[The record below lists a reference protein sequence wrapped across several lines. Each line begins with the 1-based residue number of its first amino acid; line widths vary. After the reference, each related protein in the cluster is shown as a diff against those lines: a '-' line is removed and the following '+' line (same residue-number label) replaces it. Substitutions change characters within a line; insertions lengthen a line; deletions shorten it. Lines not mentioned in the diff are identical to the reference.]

1 MKSIGELA
9 LGFMESMGSVDHVEA
24 RPGDYMGDDGV
35 LHCGVCGKPR
45 EHRFKHNGR
54 FVGCICQC
62 EKDEMERE
70 EAERQRQ
77 RELDRVKELAAYSL
91 VDERFHES
99 TFDRFVASTPED
111 QRVLRICRNYV
122 EHFDE
127 MLAHNAGLIFYGSPG
142 TGKTFAASCIANAL
156 MERRVPVLVTSIVR
170 LTANMFGKAASR
182 SEAGPYGAA
191 ASHSGGLGSGTADLN
206 ELLFRMNTARL
217 LVLDDFGAERNTEF
231 KAEQIFTVIDA
242 RYAAKKPM
250 IITTNLTDFKT
261 ETDVRRKRVYD
272 RIFEV
277 CTPIKMDGESKRR
290 TEGQKKRD
298 SIRAILEG

>member
-99 TFDRFVASTPED
+99 TFDHFTASTPED
-111 QRVLRICRNYV
+111 RRVLRICRNYV

-127 MLAHNAGLIFYGSPG
+127 MLANNAGLIFYGSPG

-170 LTANMFGKAASR
+170 LTANMFGD
-182 SEAGPYGAA
+182 
-191 ASHSGGLGSGTADLN
+191 DLN

-290 TEGQKKRD
+290 AEGQKKRD
-298 SIRAILEG
+298 SIRALLEG

>member
-1 MKSIGELA
+1 MQPIGELLQSA
-9 LGFMESMGSVDHVEA
+9 LNHFFSTDHIPA
-24 RPGDYMGDDGV
+24 NPGDFIGNDGL
-35 LHCGVCGKPR
+35 LHCGVCGVKKECIFPL
-45 EHRFKHNGR
+45 NGHY
-54 FVGCICQC
+54 VPCTCQC
-62 EKDEMERE
+62 QKDAMARE
-70 EAERQRQ
+70 EAEKVRQD
-77 RELDRVKELAAYSL
+77 ELSRVQELATYSL

-99 TFDRFVASTPED
+99 NFDRFSASTQED
-111 QRVLRICRNYV
+111 QRILRICRNYV

-127 MLAHNAGLIFYGSPG
+127 MLANNAGLLFYGSPG

-156 MERRVPVLVTSIVR
+156 MEKRVPVLVTSIVR
-170 LTANMFGKAASR
+170 LTANMYDGN
-182 SEAGPYGAA
+182 
-191 ASHSGGLGSGTADLN
+191 LN
-206 ELLFRMNTARL
+206 ELLSRMNTARL

-261 ETDVRRKRVYD
+261 ETDVRRRRVYD

-290 TEGQKKRD
+290 IEGHKKRD
-298 SIRAILEG
+298 SIRALLEME

>member
-1 MKSIGELA
+1 
-9 LGFMESMGSVDHVEA
+9 MESLGNLAAKALENMGSVDHVPAE
-24 RPGDYMGDDGV
+24 PGDYIGDDGL
-35 LHCGVCGKPR
+35 LHCGVCGKVK
-45 EHRFKHNGR
+45 EHRFDFNGR
-54 FVGCICQC
+54 FVPCICKC
-62 EKDEMERE
+62 RKDELERE

-77 RELDRVKELAAYSL
+77 RELDRVKELASYSL
-91 VDERFHES
+91 VDERFRES
-99 TFDRFVASTPED
+99 TFDRFVAATLED
-111 QRVLRICRNYV
+111 QRVLRICKNYV

-127 MLAHNAGLIFYGSPG
+127 MLAANAGLIFYGSPG

-170 LTANMFGKAASR
+170 LTANMFGD
-182 SEAGPYGAA
+182 
-191 ASHSGGLGSGTADLN
+191 DLN
-206 ELLFRMNTARL
+206 ELLYRMNTARL

-231 KAEQIFTVIDA
+231 KAEQIFTVIDS

-277 CTPIKMDGESKRR
+277 CTAIKMDGESKRR
-290 TEGQKKRD
+290 AEGQKRRD

>member
-1 MKSIGELA
+1 MVILVAFFVSVL
-9 LGFMESMGSVDHVEA
+9 FMLTVILIMYAVRMPQTHIQRRMGQMIA
-24 RPGDYMGDDGV
+24 
-35 LHCGVCGKPR
+35 
-45 EHRFKHNGR
+45 
-54 FVGCICQC
+54 
-62 EKDEMERE
+62 
-70 EAERQRQ
+70 EAEKERQ
-77 RELDRVKELAAYSL
+77 RELDRVRELASYSL

-99 TFDRFVASTPED
+99 TFDRFIASTPED

-156 MERRVPVLVTSIVR
+156 MEKRVPVLVTSIVR
-170 LTANMFGKAASR
+170 LTANIFGD
-182 SEAGPYGAA
+182 
-191 ASHSGGLGSGTADLN
+191 DLN
-206 ELLFRMNTARL
+206 ALLERMNTARL

-250 IITTNLTDFKT
+250 IITTNLIDFKT

-290 TEGQKKRD
+290 AEGQKKRD
-298 SIRAILEG
+298 SIRALLEG

>member
-35 LHCGVCGKPR
+35 LHCGVCGKPK

-77 RELDRVKELAAYSL
+77 RELDRVKELASYSL

-99 TFDRFVASTPED
+99 TFDRFIASTPED

-170 LTANMFGKAASR
+170 LTANMFGD
-182 SEAGPYGAA
+182 
-191 ASHSGGLGSGTADLN
+191 DLN

-290 TEGQKKRD
+290 AEGQKKRD
-298 SIRAILEG
+298 SIRALLEG

>member
-1 MKSIGELA
+1 MQSIGDLA
-9 LGFMESMGSVDHVEA
+9 VSAMAQLGSESHIPAE
-24 RPGDYMGDDGV
+24 PGDTIGEDGM
-35 LHCGVCGKPR
+35 LHCGVCGQKKEFRLP
-45 EHRFKHNGR
+45 FNGHY
-54 FVGCICQC
+54 VPSMCQC
-62 EKDEMERE
+62 RRDELARE
-70 EAERQRQ
+70 EAEKQRQ
-77 RELDRVKELAAYSL
+77 QELQRVRELASYSL

-99 TFDRFVASTPED
+99 TFDHFIASAPED

-127 MLAHNAGLIFYGSPG
+127 MLARNAGLIFYGSPG

-156 MERRVPVLVTSIVR
+156 MAQRVPVLVTSIVR
-170 LTANMFGKAASR
+170 LTANMFGD
-182 SEAGPYGAA
+182 
-191 ASHSGGLGSGTADLN
+191 DLA
-206 ELLFRMNTARL
+206 ELLNQMNTARL

-231 KAEQIFTVIDA
+231 KAEQIFTVIDS

-250 IITTNLTDFKT
+250 IITTNLMDFKT

-290 TEGQKKRD
+290 TEGRKMRD
-298 SIRAILEG
+298 SIRAMLEG

>member
-1 MKSIGELA
+1 MQSIGDLA
-9 LGFMESMGSVDHVEA
+9 AKAFAEFGSADHIPAE
-24 RPGDYMGDDGV
+24 PGDFIGDDGL
-35 LHCGVCGKPR
+35 LHCGVCGTKKECIFPLSG
-45 EHRFKHNGR
+45 HY
-54 FVGCICQC
+54 VPCICQC
-62 EKDEMERE
+62 KKDELARE
-70 EAERQRQ
+70 EAERERQ
-77 RELDRVKELAAYSL
+77 RELDRVRELASYSL

-99 TFDRFVASTPED
+99 TFDRFVASTPDD

-127 MLAHNAGLIFYGSPG
+127 MLAHNAGLLFFGSPG

-156 MERRVPVLVTSIVR
+156 MEQRVPVLVTSIVR
-170 LTANMFGKAASR
+170 LTANMFG
-182 SEAGPYGAA
+182 E
-191 ASHSGGLGSGTADLN
+191 DLN
-206 ELLFRMNTARL
+206 ELLYRMNTARL

-290 TEGQKKRD
+290 AEGQKKRD
-298 SIRAILEG
+298 SIRALLEG

>member
-1 MKSIGELA
+1 MQSIGELIA
-9 LGFMESMGSVDHVEA
+9 EYMGRMGSEEHIASE
-24 RPGDYMGDDGV
+24 PGDFIGCDEL
-35 LHCGVCGKPR
+35 LHCGVCGEAK
-45 EHRFKHNGR
+45 EHRFPFNGR
-54 FVGCICQC
+54 YVPCICKCQRD
-62 EKDEMERE
+62 KLQQE

-99 TFDRFVASTPED
+99 TFDRFYATTPED

-127 MLAHNAGLIFYGSPG
+127 MLAHNVGLLFYGSPG

-156 MERRVPVLVTSIVR
+156 MERRVTVLVTSIVR
-170 LTANMFGKAASR
+170 LTANMFGD
-182 SEAGPYGAA
+182 
-191 ASHSGGLGSGTADLN
+191 DLN
-206 ELLFRMNTARL
+206 ELLHRMNTARL
-217 LVLDDFGAERNTEF
+217 LVLDDFGAERNTDF
-231 KAEQIFTVIDA
+231 KAEQIFAVIDA

-261 ETDVRRKRVYD
+261 ETDVRRRRVYD

-290 TEGQKKRD
+290 AEGQKKRD

>member
-1 MKSIGELA
+1 MQSIQEL
-9 LGFMESMGSVDHVEA
+9 LGQTLGAFGSADHIPA
-24 RPGDYMGDDGV
+24 DPGDYIGEDG
-35 LHCGVCGKPR
+35 LMHCGKCRTKKECIFPLS
-45 EHRFKHNGR
+45 GR
-54 FVGCICQC
+54 YVPCICQC
-62 EKDEMERE
+62 RKDELARE
-70 EAERQRQ
+70 EAERELR
-77 RELDRVKELAAYSL
+77 RELDRVKELASYSL

-99 TFDRFVASTPED
+99 TFDRFTASTPED

-127 MLAHNAGLIFYGSPG
+127 MLAQNAGLIFYGSPG

-156 MERRVPVLVTSIVR
+156 MEKRVPVLVTSIVR
-170 LTANMFGKAASR
+170 LTAGAFGD
-182 SEAGPYGAA
+182 
-191 ASHSGGLGSGTADLN
+191 DLN
-206 ELLFRMNTARL
+206 ALLERMNTARL

-261 ETDVRRKRVYD
+261 ETDMRRKRVYD

-277 CTPIKMDGESKRR
+277 CTPIKMNGESKRR
-290 TEGQKKRD
+290 AAGQRRRD
-298 SIRAILEG
+298 SIRALLEE

>member
-24 RPGDYMGDDGV
+24 KPGDYMGDDGV

-99 TFDRFVASTPED
+99 TFERFTASTPED
-111 QRVLRICRNYV
+111 RRVLRICRNYV

-127 MLAHNAGLIFYGSPG
+127 MLANNAGLIFYGSPG
-142 TGKTFAASCIANAL
+142 AGKTFAASCIANAL

-170 LTANMFGKAASR
+170 LTANMFGD
-182 SEAGPYGAA
+182 
-191 ASHSGGLGSGTADLN
+191 DLN

-290 TEGQKKRD
+290 AEGQKKRD
-298 SIRAILEG
+298 SIRALLEG

>member
-9 LGFMESMGSVDHVEA
+9 LGFMENMGSVDHVEA
-24 RPGDYMGDDGV
+24 RHGDYIGDDGV

-54 FVGCICQC
+54 YIGCICQC
-62 EKDEMERE
+62 EKDELDRE

-99 TFDRFVASTPED
+99 TFENFVAATPED
-111 QRVLRICRNYV
+111 QHILRICRNYV
-122 EHFDE
+122 EHWDE
-127 MLAHNAGLIFYGSPG
+127 MLVQNVGLLLYGSPG

-156 MERRVPVLVTSIVR
+156 MAQRVPVLVTSIVR
-170 LTANMFGKAASR
+170 LTTNMFR
-182 SEAGPYGAA
+182 D
-191 ASHSGGLGSGTADLN
+191 DLN
-206 ELLFRMNTARL
+206 ELLYRMNTARL
-217 LVLDDFGAERNTEF
+217 LVLDDFGAERNTDF
-231 KAEQIFTVIDA
+231 KAEQIFTVIDS
-242 RYAAKKPM
+242 RYSAKKPM

-261 ETDVRRKRVYD
+261 ETDIRRKRVYD

-277 CTPIKMDGESKRR
+277 CTPIKIDGESKRR
-290 TEGQKKRD
+290 AEGQRRRE

>member
-1 MKSIGELA
+1 MQSIGELA
-9 LGFMESMGSVDHVEA
+9 AKAFSEFGSTYHIPVE
-24 RPGDYMGDDGV
+24 PGDFIGDDGL
-35 LHCGVCGKPR
+35 LHCGICGTKKECIFPLSG
-45 EHRFKHNGR
+45 HY
-54 FVGCICQC
+54 VPCICQC
-62 EKDEMERE
+62 RKDEIARE
-70 EAERQRQ
+70 EAEKERQ
-77 RELDRVKELAAYSL
+77 RELDRVKELASYSL

-99 TFDRFVASTPED
+99 TFDRFVADTPDD

-127 MLAHNAGLIFYGSPG
+127 MLAHNAGLLFFGSPG

-156 MERRVPVLVTSIVR
+156 MEQRVPVLVTSIVR
-170 LTANMFGKAASR
+170 LTANMFG
-182 SEAGPYGAA
+182 E
-191 ASHSGGLGSGTADLN
+191 DLN
-206 ELLFRMNTARL
+206 ELLYRMNTARL
-217 LVLDDFGAERNTEF
+217 LVLDDFGAERNTDF

-261 ETDVRRKRVYD
+261 ETDVRRRRVYD

-290 TEGQKKRD
+290 IEGQKKRD

>member
-1 MKSIGELA
+1 MQSIGDVLNNA
-9 LGFMESMGSVDHVEA
+9 LGGFGSTEHIPAE
-24 RPGDYMGDDGV
+24 PGDYIGEDGL
-35 LHCGVCGKPR
+35 LHCGVCGTKKECIFPL
-45 EHRFKHNGR
+45 NGHY
-54 FVGCICQC
+54 VPCICQC
-62 EKDEMERE
+62 RKEELAREDAERE
-70 EAERQRQ
+70 RQ
-77 RELDRVKELAAYSL
+77 RELDRVRELASYSL

-99 TFDRFVASTPED
+99 TFDRFVASTPDD

-127 MLAHNAGLIFYGSPG
+127 MLAHNAGLLFFGSPG

-156 MERRVPVLVTSIVR
+156 MEQRVPVLVTSIVR
-170 LTANMFGKAASR
+170 LTANMFG
-182 SEAGPYGAA
+182 E
-191 ASHSGGLGSGTADLN
+191 DLN
-206 ELLFRMNTARL
+206 ELLYRMNTARL
-217 LVLDDFGAERNTEF
+217 LVLDDFGAERNTDF

-261 ETDVRRKRVYD
+261 EMDVRRKRVYD

-290 TEGQKKRD
+290 AQGQKKRD

>member
-77 RELDRVKELAAYSL
+77 RELDRVKELAAYYL

-99 TFDRFVASTPED
+99 TFDRFTASTPED

-122 EHFDE
+122 EYFDE
-127 MLAHNAGLIFYGSPG
+127 MLANNAGLIFYGSPG

-170 LTANMFGKAASR
+170 LTANMFGD
-182 SEAGPYGAA
+182 
-191 ASHSGGLGSGTADLN
+191 DLN

-277 CTPIKMDGESKRR
+277 CTPIKMNGESKRR
-290 TEGQKKRD
+290 AEGQKKRD
-298 SIRAILEG
+298 SIRAILER

>member
-1 MKSIGELA
+1 MDSIADLA
-9 LGFMESMGSVDHVEA
+9 LKALAEFGSVDHIPA
-24 RPGDYMGDDGV
+24 DPGDYIGEDGF
-35 LHCGVCGKPR
+35 LHCGTCRTKKECFFQPSGRYVPCLCQCGKDR
-45 EHRFKHNGR
+45 
-54 FVGCICQC
+54 IA
-62 EKDEMERE
+62 RE
-70 EAERQRQ
+70 EAEKRRQEELRQ
-77 RELDRVKELAAYSL
+77 VKELAAYSL
-91 VDERFHES
+91 VDERFRES
-99 TFDRFVASTPED
+99 TFDHFTAETPQE

-122 EHFDE
+122 AHWDD
-127 MLAHNAGLIFYGSPG
+127 MLAQNAGLLLFGSPG

-170 LTANMFGKAASR
+170 LTAGAFGD
-182 SEAGPYGAA
+182 
-191 ASHSGGLGSGTADLN
+191 DLN
-206 ELLFRMNTARL
+206 ELLSRMNTAQL

-250 IITTNLTDFKT
+250 IITTNLTDFKA
-261 ETDVRRKRVYD
+261 ETDVRRRRVYD

-290 TEGQKKRD
+290 IEGQRRRD

>member
-99 TFDRFVASTPED
+99 TFDCFTASTPED
-111 QRVLRICRNYV
+111 QRVMRICRNYV

-127 MLAHNAGLIFYGSPG
+127 MLVHNAGLIFYGSPG

-170 LTANMFGKAASR
+170 LTANMFGD
-182 SEAGPYGAA
+182 
-191 ASHSGGLGSGTADLN
+191 DLN

-277 CTPIKMDGESKRR
+277 CTPIKMNGESKRR
-290 TEGQKKRD
+290 FEGQKKRD

>member
-77 RELDRVKELAAYSL
+77 RELDRVKELASYSL

-99 TFDRFVASTPED
+99 TFDRFTASTPED

-127 MLAHNAGLIFYGSPG
+127 MLANNAGLIFYGSPG

-170 LTANMFGKAASR
+170 LTANMFGD
-182 SEAGPYGAA
+182 
-191 ASHSGGLGSGTADLN
+191 DLN

-277 CTPIKMDGESKRR
+277 CTPIKMNGESKRR
-290 TEGQKKRD
+290 AEGQKKRD
-298 SIRAILEG
+298 SIRALLEG

>member
-1 MKSIGELA
+1 MQSIGDLA
-9 LGFMESMGSVDHVEA
+9 TKAFAEFGSADHIPAE
-24 RPGDYMGDDGV
+24 PGDFIGDDGL
-35 LHCGVCGKPR
+35 LHCGVCGTKKECIFPLSG
-45 EHRFKHNGR
+45 HY
-54 FVGCICQC
+54 VPCICQC
-62 EKDEMERE
+62 RKDEIARE
-70 EAERQRQ
+70 EAEKERQ

-99 TFDRFVASTPED
+99 TFDRFVVTTPD
-111 QRVLRICRNYV
+111 VQRVLRICRNYV
-122 EHFDE
+122 DHFDE
-127 MLAHNAGLIFYGSPG
+127 MLANNAGLLFFGSPG

-156 MERRVPVLVTSIVR
+156 MEKRVPVLVTSIVR
-170 LTANMFGKAASR
+170 LTANMFGD
-182 SEAGPYGAA
+182 
-191 ASHSGGLGSGTADLN
+191 DLN

-261 ETDVRRKRVYD
+261 EVDVRRKRVYD

-290 TEGQKKRD
+290 AEGKKKRD